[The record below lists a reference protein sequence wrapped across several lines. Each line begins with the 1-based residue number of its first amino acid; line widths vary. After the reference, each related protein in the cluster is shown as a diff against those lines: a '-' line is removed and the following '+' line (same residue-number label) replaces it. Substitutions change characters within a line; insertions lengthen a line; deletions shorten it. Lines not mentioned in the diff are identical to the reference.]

1 MSERYD
7 CTLTNAAID
16 EISERIGDFLAGQ
29 KTAEKDRLRIRLS
42 LEDILLNWQE
52 RFGEASVCTL
62 RYGRQLGRAFLALEV
77 PGEPFDPLPQEED
90 EFGGWS
96 GRMLSG
102 MGLRPIFSYA
112 GGRNRVVLK
121 LKKAK
126 KSPLR
131 SVALAALL
139 GAAAGGLGAC
149 LPAGTLAALME
160 GVTDPMY
167 NAFFGILDTLA
178 GPLVFFAVA
187 WGFYGVG
194 DISTLSRV
202 GKQMLLRFLAF
213 QAAALTFTALLS
225 VMCFEL
231 RFAAGEGFFLLR
243 GVVRTLLSLFPTDV
257 VTPFMHNDSMQIIL
271 LASLVGGAL
280 LILGDRAKQVAEFIE
295 QANGVMQL
303 LMELVGALLPLF
315 IFLVVS
321 RMFWTG
327 SFGAMV
333 RAWRALAVY
342 LATAALMLAA
352 SLAAAGRQCG
362 VSPRLLARKCFE
374 TFWTALKSV
383 SSSASFDAAMGCC
396 EERLGLESRFAGFG
410 IPLGTVFFT
419 PASGCYFLIVCVF
432 MASAFQVE
440 VSLPWMVLA
449 VLLSGVLGVA
459 APPAPGGALACYTVM
474 FLQLG
479 IPGEALAAALT
490 ADVLF
495 DVIATACDMTL
506 LELELLRQGQ
516 GLGLVDREVLRNEN
530 F

>member
-1 MSERYD
+1 MSERFD

-16 EISERIGDFLAGQ
+16 GIAQRVGNFLAAQ
-29 KTAEKDRLRIRLS
+29 KVAEKDRLRIRLS
-42 LEDILLNWQE
+42 LEDILLNWQG
-52 RFGEASVCTL
+52 RFGDGAECRL
-62 RYGRQLGRAFLALEV
+62 RYGSQLGRPFLALEV
-77 PGEPFDPLPQEED
+77 RGEPFDPLPQEED

-102 MGLRPIFSYA
+102 MGLSPLYSYA
-112 GGRNRVVLK
+112 GGRNRVILK
-121 LKKAK
+121 LKKAR

-139 GAAAGGLGAC
+139 GVAAGGLGTC
-149 LPAGTLAALME
+149 LPAGALAALME
-160 GVTDPMY
+160 SVTDPLY

-213 QAAALTFTALLS
+213 QAAALTFAALLS
-225 VMCFEL
+225 ALCFDL
-231 RFAAGEGFFLLR
+231 RFASGEGVFLLQ

-257 VTPFMHNDSMQIIL
+257 VTPFMRNDSMQIIL

-280 LILGDRAKQVAEFIE
+280 LILGDRAKRVAEFIE
-295 QANGVMQL
+295 QANGVTQL
-303 LMELVGALLPLF
+303 LMELMGALLPLF

-321 RMFWTG
+321 RMFWIG
-327 SFGAMV
+327 SFGAV
-333 RAWRALAVY
+333 IRAWRALAVY
-342 LATAALMLAA
+342 LLTAALMLAA
-352 SLAAAGRQCG
+352 SLAAAGRRCG
-362 VSPRLLARKCFE
+362 ISPRLLARKCFE

-383 SSSASFDAAMGCC
+383 SSSASFDPAMRCC
-396 EERLGLESRFAGFG
+396 RDRLGLEDRFAGFG
-410 IPLGTVFFT
+410 LPLGMVFFT
-419 PASGCYFLIVCVF
+419 PASGCYFLIVCAC
-432 MASAFQVE
+432 MAAAFQVE
-440 VSLPWMVLA
+440 ASLPWLILA
-449 VLLSGVLGVA
+449 ALLSGILGVA
-459 APPAPGGALACYTVM
+459 APPAPGGALACYTVL

-479 IPGEALAAALT
+479 IPEEALAAALA

-516 GLGLVDREVLRNEN
+516 GLGLVDREILSRED

>member
-1 MSERYD
+1 MSERFDY
-7 CTLTNAAID
+7 TLANTAID

-42 LEDILLNWQE
+42 LEDILLNWQG
-52 RFGEASVCTL
+52 RFGDCAECRL
-62 RYGRQLGRAFLALEV
+62 CYGCQLGRPFLSLEV
-77 PGEPFDPLPQEED
+77 PGDPFDPLPQEED

-96 GRMLSG
+96 GRMLGG
-102 MGLRPIFSYA
+102 MGLSPVYTYA

-121 LKKAK
+121 LKKAR

-131 SVALAALL
+131 SVALAAAL
-139 GAAAGGLGAC
+139 GAAAGCLGTY
-149 LPAGTLAALME
+149 LPTGTLTALMDS
-160 GVTDPMY
+160 VTDPLY

-202 GKQMLLRFLAF
+202 GKQMLLRFLGF
-213 QAAALTFTALLS
+213 QTAALAFTAVLS
-225 VMCFEL
+225 ALCFDL
-231 RFAAGEGFFLLR
+231 RFAAGEGVFLLR
-243 GVVRTLLSLFPTDV
+243 GVVQTLLSLFPTDV
-257 VTPFMHNDSMQIIL
+257 VTPFMRNDSMQIIL

-280 LILGDRAKQVAEFIE
+280 LILGDRARRVAEFIE
-295 QANGVMQL
+295 QANGVTQL
-303 LMELVGALLPLF
+303 LMELMGTLLPLF

-327 SFGAMV
+327 SFGAMA
-333 RAWRALAVY
+333 RAWRAMAVY
-342 LATAALMLAA
+342 LVAAALMLAA
-352 SLAAAGRQCG
+352 SLTAAARKCG
-362 VSPRLLARKCFE
+362 VSPGLLARKCFE

-383 SSSASFDAAMGCC
+383 SSSASFDAAMRCC

-419 PASGCYFLIVCVF
+419 PASGCYFLVVCVC

-440 VSLPWMVLA
+440 VSLSWMILA
-449 VLLSGVLGVA
+449 ALLSGVLGVA
-459 APPAPGGALACYTVM
+459 APPVPGGALACYTVM

-516 GLGLVDREVLRNEN
+516 GLGLADREILRSES

>member
-1 MSERYD
+1 MSERFDY
-7 CTLTNAAID
+7 TLTNAAID

-29 KTAEKDRLRIRLS
+29 KTAEKDRLRLRLS
-42 LEDILLNWQE
+42 LEDILLNWQG
-52 RFGEASVCTL
+52 RFGEAAVCTL

-102 MGLRPIFSYA
+102 MGLRPMFSHA

-126 KSPLR
+126 KSPLL

-149 LPAGTLAALME
+149 LPAGALAALME
-160 GVTDPMY
+160 SVTDPLY

-213 QAAALTFTALLS
+213 QAAALAFTALLS
-225 VMCFEL
+225 ALCFDL
-231 RFAAGEGFFLLR
+231 RFAAGEGRGFLLLQ

-257 VTPFMHNDSMQIIL
+257 VTPFMNNDSMQIIL

-280 LILGDRAKQVAEFIE
+280 LILGDRAKRVAEFIE

-342 LATAALMLAA
+342 LVTAA
-352 SLAAAGRQCG
+352 
-362 VSPRLLARKCFE
+362 
-374 TFWTALKSV
+374 
-383 SSSASFDAAMGCC
+383 
-396 EERLGLESRFAGFG
+396 
-410 IPLGTVFFT
+410 
-419 PASGCYFLIVCVF
+419 
-432 MASAFQVE
+432 
-440 VSLPWMVLA
+440 
-449 VLLSGVLGVA
+449 LLSGVLGVA

-516 GLGLVDREVLRNEN
+516 GLGLVDQDVLVRED